1 MKRSVLLAFTLLALS
16 GAAIHAQTLPFDM
29 TPERPADSP
38 VSNTPAV
45 TVPEDEAGAGE
56 APATSITETPVVQP
70 ATAAEPFQ
78 RFILPN
84 GNLAMTGELDDR
96 AWSVYLTPQQAAIGT
111 KLNIG
116 YQNSIFVAPEVSRL
130 SVEVNN
136 TRIVDEPVRSP
147 DSVSDLSLDI
157 PKGLLKPGSNLIRL
171 RSAQRHRT
179 DCTVQSTYELWSNID
194 AQKTY
199 LSFADNSA
207 QALQS
212 FDDIRAVGVDE
223 NGLTRFNFVVP
234 ALEQPG
240 TTIPLMR
247 LSQGLALLANMPNQ
261 AFSFETQGLPT
272 SKAGEMTVLVGTP
285 AEIQPLLSSL
295 PSGAN
300 SAPIAGFVTDPATGS
315 PILVLSGPTWQAI
328 RTAIESIV
336 APTDVDVT
344 TRREFL
350 ATQRW
355 RSPDAPFL
363 FADTRLSFAQL
374 GLKTEEFTGRR
385 FRTDFT
391 VGIPSDFYADAYG
404 TSVILLD
411 AAYSDTVLPGSH
423 VDVYVNGSIA
433 STVPITSSGGG
444 ILRHLPIN
452 VTMRHFR
459 PGVNTIAIEAI
470 LETEDDKVCA
480 PGATGSEAPRFAL
493 FDTSEFHMPD
503 FARIGQLPNL
513 AALSGTGF
521 PYNRSQDAIP
531 LSIDRIDADTL
542 SAAATVLGRMAVG
555 AGHPIPVE
563 TVASPALIG
572 NRSAIFIGSLS
583 QMPQMVF
590 TRMNIA
596 EAARSTWGPD
606 PGGESDG
613 VDTETAFD
621 EWREKLRGGLW
632 SGQISSFEDWV
643 KRNFDI
649 SFSSLRF
656 APTSES
662 SFTPSNE
669 ASLLIAQGP
678 SPDGTGTWSVVAAPS
693 GRDLHEGVEALST
706 LSNWSQLAGHITTYQ
721 RGTKTVETV
730 PVNAFNFIPTQPA
743 SMSNYRLI
751 AANWLSTNILSYAM
765 LLSALGVLLGLA
777 TATLLSNLGRRK

>member
-1 MKRSVLLAFTLLALS
+1 MRRPVLLAFALFALS

-45 TVPEDEAGAGE
+45 TAPADGAGAAE
-56 APATSITETPVVQP
+56 TPATNVTETPVVQP
-70 ATAAEPFQ
+70 ATAAEPFR

-84 GNLAMTGELDDR
+84 GNLGLAGEFDDR
-96 AWSVYLTPQQAAIGT
+96 TWSVYLTPQQAATGT

-147 DSVSDLSLDI
+147 DSVSDFSLDL

-171 RSAQRHRT
+171 RSSQRHRT
-179 DCTVQSTYELWSNID
+179 DCTVQSTYELWSNIE
-194 AQKTY
+194 AERTY

-212 FDDIRAVGVDE
+212 FDDIRAIGVDE
-223 NGLTRFNFVVP
+223 AGFTRFNFVVP

-240 TTIPLMR
+240 ATIPLMR

-261 AFSFETQGLPT
+261 AFSFETQGLPA
-272 SKAGEMTVLVGTP
+272 SKPGAMTVLVGTP
-285 AEIQPLLSSL
+285 GEIQPLLSSL
-295 PSGAN
+295 PSGAS
-300 SAPIAGFVTDPATGS
+300 SAPIARFVTDPKTGS
-315 PILVLSGPTWQAI
+315 QILVLSGPTWQAI

-336 APTDVDVT
+336 APMDVDGT
-344 TRREFL
+344 TRRDFL

-355 RSPDAPFL
+355 RFPDAPFL
-363 FADTRLSFAQL
+363 FADTRLSFSQL
-374 GLKTEEFTGRR
+374 GSKTEQFSGRR

-404 TSVILLD
+404 TAVILLD
-411 AAYSDTVLPGSH
+411 AAYSETVLPGSH
-423 VDVYVNGSIA
+423 IDVYVNGSIA

-459 PGVNTIAIEAI
+459 PGLNTIAIEAI
-470 LETEDDKVCA
+470 LEAEDDKVCA
-480 PGATGSEAPRFAL
+480 PGVTGSDTPRFAL

-521 PYNRSQDAIP
+521 PYNRTQGAIP

-542 SAAATVLGRMAVG
+542 SAAATVLGRMAVA
-555 AGHPIPVE
+555 AGHPIQVE

-583 QMPQMVF
+583 QMPQVVF
-590 TRMNIA
+590 TQMNIA
-596 EAARSTWGPD
+596 EAARNTWGPD
-606 PGGESDG
+606 PGGQDGG
-613 VDTETAFD
+613 VDTQTAFD
-621 EWREKLRGGLW
+621 EWREKLSGGLW
-632 SGQISSFEDWV
+632 SGQIGAFEDWV

-669 ASLLIAQGP
+669 ASLLIAQGS
-678 SPDGTGTWSVVAAPS
+678 SPDGTGTWSVIAAPS
-693 GRDLHEGVEALST
+693 GPGLHEGVEALSA

-721 RGTKTVETV
+721 RGKKTLETV
-730 PVNAFNFIPTQPA
+730 PVNAFNFVPSQPA
-743 SMSNYRLI
+743 SFSNYRLI
-751 AANWLSTNILSYAM
+751 AANWLSTNILSYAV

-777 TATLLSNLGRRK
+777 TATLLTNLGRRK